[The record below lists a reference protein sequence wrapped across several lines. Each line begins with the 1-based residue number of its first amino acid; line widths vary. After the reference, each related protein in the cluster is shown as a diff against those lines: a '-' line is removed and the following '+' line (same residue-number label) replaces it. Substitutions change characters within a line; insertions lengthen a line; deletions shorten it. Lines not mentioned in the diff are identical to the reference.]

1 MPSPEPQTTES
12 KRYTLGAEIGRGAQG
27 CVVTARDNVLGR
39 TVAMKRLLPDAESTR
54 DDVMRFER
62 EARVTG
68 RLAHRNVLYVYEAGT
83 DSEGHPYFTMP
94 YVPDAETLRD
104 VIEGLQVC
112 DPNVQERYPLE
123 RRVEIVIQVC
133 EAIQH
138 AHDRG
143 VVHRDVK
150 PSNVLVGQN
159 GEVLL
164 VDWGLARFEDDAR
177 TERVRTELP
186 DDPEATDPDCLVGTP
201 VYMAPEQ
208 ILGAAVPQSDVFGL
222 AALLYELISL
232 DHYLGEWRD
241 VQCFDSLLAM
251 IVANDRQPCPLFV
264 PAGLAAIC
272 DRGLRRDLELRYASA
287 ERLASALQG
296 WLSRRSSSS
305 GRVLRA
311 LLGTAH

>member
-1 MPSPEPQTTES
+1 
-12 KRYTLGAEIGRGAQG
+12 
-27 CVVTARDNVLGR
+27 
-39 TVAMKRLLPDAESTR
+39 MKRLLPDAERTR
-54 DDVMRFER
+54 DDVIRFER

-68 RLAHRNVLYVYEAGT
+68 RLAHRNVLYVYEAGK
-83 DSEGHPYFTMP
+83 DLEGHPYFTMP

-104 VIEGLQVC
+104 VIAGLQAC
-112 DPNVQERYPLE
+112 DRAFEARYPLE

-150 PSNVLVGQN
+150 PSNVLVGQS

-177 TERVRTELP
+177 AARGRTELP
-186 DDPEATDPDCLVGTP
+186 TDPEATDPDCLVGTP

-208 ILGAAVPQSDVFGL
+208 VVGQAVPQSDVFGL
-222 AALLYELISL
+222 AALLYEFVSL

-241 VQCFDSLLAM
+241 AYTLDSLLAM
-251 IVANDRQPCPLFV
+251 IVASDRQPCPLSV
-264 PAGLAAIC
+264 PSGLAAIC
-272 DRGLRRDLELRYASA
+272 DRGLSKDLELRYPSA
-287 ERLASALQG
+287 KSLAKALEG
-296 WLSRRSSSS
+296 WVARRSSSS
-305 GRVLRA
+305 GRFLRA
-311 LLGTAH
+311 LLGAPS